1 VTAPA
6 HDGDATAAPD
16 GPSAAALVE
25 VGRVGRA
32 HALRGEVVVHLSSD
46 VPDRLAPGT
55 PVRVGW
61 RDTEVV
67 SVREHQGRPLVRFA
81 HVGDRSAAE
90 ALRGAA
96 VEAAP
101 LAPEDLDVY
110 LAAELVGRPVVDA
123 DGVDLGT
130 VTALVPMPAVAGY
143 DLLEVRRADG
153 STWLLPAADELV
165 TVEQAADGTVAR
177 LVAHDLPDGLA
188 DPTAAEEAR

>member
-1 VTAPA
+1 MAAPA
-6 HDGDATAAPD
+6 PDGDAPVASGD
-16 GPSAAALVE
+16 LVE

-32 HALRGEVVVHLSSD
+32 HALRGEVVVHLTSD

-55 PVRVGW
+55 RVRVGG

-67 SVREHQGRPLVRFA
+67 SVRPHQGRPLVRFA
-81 HVGDRSAAE
+81 HVADRTGAE

-101 LAPEDLDVY
+101 LGPDDLDVY
-110 LAAELVGRPVVDA
+110 LAAELVGRPVVA
-123 DGVDLGT
+123 QDGSDLGV

-153 STWLLPAADELV
+153 VTWLLPAADELV
-165 TVEQAADGTVAR
+165 EVVAAPDGTVAR
-177 LVAHDLPDGLA
+177 LVARDLPEGLT
-188 DPTAAEEAR
+188 DPARAEDAR